1 MRGTTAAVAPQDCN
15 GRAAAHGALAADR
28 PAHAA
33 VPREL
38 GFQPIHVTCR
48 AARSQQPLQPAH
60 RPGSQAGQR
69 AGTGLGCGRARN
81 YSLRCTRTV
90 GTVPAPDAPRRWAD
104 CTIPSYRRCP
114 ADEEPPTSR
123 RYLASTPETPRSG
136 DQRVSVSHLGAPR
149 KKMGRTAHPIS
160 AERESAALRNSAPQF
175 FDPRPPLPL
184 GPQRCP
190 LSTRARSARHN
201 CRRRA
206 PRLRRSRRRP
216 RRACARPPP
225 GARHC
230 AP

>member
-1 MRGTTAAVAPQDCN
+1 MR
-15 GRAAAHGALAADR
+15 HGPNCL
-28 PAHAA
+28 
-33 VPREL
+33 
-38 GFQPIHVTCR
+38 
-48 AARSQQPLQPAH
+48 SQPAH
-60 RPGSQAGQR
+60 RPRSQAGQR
-69 AGTGLGCGRARN
+69 VGSGLGCGRARN

-123 RYLASTPETPRSG
+123 RYLASTPETPHRG
-136 DQRVSVSHLGAPR
+136 DPEGFCLTFGAPPKENGR
-149 KKMGRTAHPIS
+149 KSPPDFRPNANLLPFATP
-160 AERESAALRNSAPQF
+160 PQF

>member
-1 MRGTTAAVAPQDCN
+1 MLVGPQRCPLGTLATVRGTTAAVAPQDCN

-90 GTVPAPDAPRRWAD
+90 GTVLAPDAPRRWSD
-104 CTIPSYRRCP
+104 CAFPHRRRCP
-114 ADEEPPTSR
+114 ADGQPPASR
-123 RYLASTPETPRSG
+123 RYLVSVPGTPRRG
-136 DQRVSVSHLGAPR
+136 DPEGFLSHIWVPPER
-149 KKMGRTAHPIS
+149 KL
-160 AERESAALRNSAPQF
+160 ERKSKEN
-175 FDPRPPLPL
+175 
-184 GPQRCP
+184 
-190 LSTRARSARHN
+190 
-201 CRRRA
+201 
-206 PRLRRSRRRP
+206 
-216 RRACARPPP
+216 
-225 GARHC
+225 
-230 AP
+230 

>member
-1 MRGTTAAVAPQDCN
+1 MLVGPQRCPLGTLATVRGTTAAVAPQDCN

-136 DQRVSVSHLGAPR
+136 DPEGFCLTFGGPPKENGKNSPPDFS
-149 KKMGRTAHPIS
+149 RTRICCPTQLCAAVFRSPPSPPIRTT
-160 AERESAALRNSAPQF
+160 AVPA
-175 FDPRPPLPL
+175 
-184 GPQRCP
+184 
-190 LSTRARSARHN
+190 
-201 CRRRA
+201 
-206 PRLRRSRRRP
+206 
-216 RRACARPPP
+216 
-225 GARHC
+225 
-230 AP
+230 